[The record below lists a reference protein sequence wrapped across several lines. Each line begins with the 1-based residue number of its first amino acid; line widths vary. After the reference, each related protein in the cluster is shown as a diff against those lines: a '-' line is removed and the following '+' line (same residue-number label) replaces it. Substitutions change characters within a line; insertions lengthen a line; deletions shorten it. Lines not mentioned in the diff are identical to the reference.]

1 MIPVITSDE
10 VDLPFCLSSVIP
22 FQAWDDDW
30 SKLRLALR
38 KSDPSDKGN
47 ARLELFCQVFGKVL
61 HLRII
66 EMEEE
71 LRQKDKVAMDV
82 LRGWGLDIHDDKVNF
97 HINTLLGI
105 GNTQPICL
113 LNLFNSLFH
122 QKQFKFIRICD
133 IKRFDPEGLQIN
145 KQLNSDL
152 FEIFETLRRNVCK
165 QSWYHYRRNGIRHNE
180 SSELSLN
187 PFKQNNA
194 KKHEEGR
201 KFICFPKFKTFQSRV
216 DIFEDFPIQVKE
228 FRIKLSR
235 AGFFNLHTSDYVQCF
250 SCGGCIRSWSSD
262 ADPMVA
268 HKKYYQNCTF
278 ILSKNMDVSSGHSTK
293 ICNED
298 LKTIEG
304 RVHSF
309 KQNLKAKTS
318 YCIDDDVI
326 NRFTEAG
333 FYYCGIAEDV
343 ICHSCNLGLANIQN
357 CLQPMKLHR
366 KLSPDCSY
374 LKNFIDNTVDSG
386 ADVSYEIEPYLE
398 IETRKHENI

>member
-1 MIPVITSDE
+1 MNVDLELILQKATLQPEEVPIFCLCSEKSSNKEWTKIFIKNLKRDGFYNINSNIDFLPGQDYNNTLQNCLRCISKLVIILSPVSDDQFTSVVNTAVSFILNKNLHVDMIPVITSDE

-71 LRQKDKVAMDV
+71 LRQKDKIAMDV

-113 LNLFNSLFH
+113 LNLYNSLFH
-122 QKQFKFIRICD
+122 QKQFRFIRICD
-133 IKRFDPEGLQIN
+133 IKRFDLEGLQIN

-152 FEIFETLRRNVCK
+152 FEIFEILRKNVCK
-165 QSWYHYRRNGIRHNE
+165 QSWYHYRRNGIKHNE

-194 KKHEEGR
+194 KKREEGR
-201 KFICFPKFKTFQSRV
+201 ESICFPKFKTFQSRV
-216 DIFEDFPIQVKE
+216 DTFEDFPIQVKE

-250 SCGGCIRSWSSD
+250 SCGGCIRSWNSD

-268 HKKYYQNCTF
+268 HKK
-278 ILSKNMDVSSGHSTK
+278 ILSKLHFHS
-293 ICNED
+293 
-298 LKTIEG
+298 
-304 RVHSF
+304 
-309 KQNLKAKTS
+309 Q
-318 YCIDDDVI
+318 
-326 NRFTEAG
+326 
-333 FYYCGIAEDV
+333 
-343 ICHSCNLGLANIQN
+343 
-357 CLQPMKLHR
+357 
-366 KLSPDCSY
+366 
-374 LKNFIDNTVDSG
+374 
-386 ADVSYEIEPYLE
+386 
-398 IETRKHENI
+398 